1 MDIKLLNR
9 IVCLIFISLQNKVGL
24 LYDFSATDGDKA
36 DIPSLNYS
44 FIVSDLLLPISQR
57 NSN

>member
-36 DIPSLNYS
+36 DIPSLTYR
-44 FIVSDLLLPISQR
+44 FIVSDLLLPIFRR
-57 NSN
+57 NLN

>member
-24 LYDFSATDGDKA
+24 LYNFSATDGDKA
-36 DIPSLNYS
+36 DISSLTYR
-44 FIVSDLLLPISQR
+44 FIVSDLLLPVFR
-57 NSN
+57 CNSN